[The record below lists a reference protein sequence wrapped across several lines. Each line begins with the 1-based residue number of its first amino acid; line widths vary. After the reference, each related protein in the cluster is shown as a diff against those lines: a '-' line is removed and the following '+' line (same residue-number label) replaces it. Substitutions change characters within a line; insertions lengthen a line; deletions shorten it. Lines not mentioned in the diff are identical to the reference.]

1 MTRKSD
7 PRNFLDL
14 DMFVPYGEF
23 MFGKTYFR
31 PLEYAPTDRLWVFRF
46 RLYLPD
52 TNDELFGGVPF
63 VFGNPLFETRE
74 EIELYAESLG
84 KLAICVQILNYS
96 EEAVSGTRD

>member
-14 DMFVPYGEF
+14 DMFVPYSEF

-31 PLEYAPTDRLWVFRF
+31 PLEYAPTNLWDFRF

-52 TNDELFGGVPF
+52 TNDELFCGVPF
-63 VFGNPLFETRE
+63 RFGSPLFETRE

-84 KLAICVQILNYS
+84 KRAIRVQTLNYS